1 MKRFTITAIFALLAS
16 TTMFAQ
22 APPAR
27 QKHFNL
33 KDGLAIQG
41 YDPVAFFKQNKAVKG
56 SRDIAVFN
64 QGTTYYFSSPE
75 NKEEF
80 KKNTQK
86 YEPEYGG
93 WCAYAMGASGEKVNI
108 DPADFK
114 IVNNKL
120 YLFYNKFFTNTL
132 KDWNKDEAN
141 LKSKADAN
149 WIKLLH

>member
-41 YDPVAFFKQNKAVKG
+41 YDPVAFFKQNKAVKI
-56 SRDIAVFN
+56 SRDIAVVN

-75 NKEEF
+75 NKEEV

-120 YLFYNKFFTNTL
+120 
-132 KDWNKDEAN
+132 
-141 LKSKADAN
+141 
-149 WIKLLH
+149 

>member
-56 SRDIAVFN
+56 RWDIAVFN
-64 QGTTYYFSSPE
+64 QGTTYYFSNPE

-80 KKNTQK
+80 KKIRKSTNLNMAAGVLVQWV
-86 YEPEYGG
+86 P
-93 WCAYAMGASGEKVNI
+93 
-108 DPADFK
+108 PAK
-114 IVNNKL
+114 K
-120 YLFYNKFFTNTL
+120 
-132 KDWNKDEAN
+132 
-141 LKSKADAN
+141 
-149 WIKLLH
+149 